1 MIGVRSI
8 STRLYR
14 RHAQTHPGA
23 MKRSPSLETQIPEE
37 SAVTTMDQGYKM
49 TGETGS
55 YRYMAPEVFR
65 HEIYNEKVD
74 VYAFAMIFYELLEGI
89 PPFIDHDPIS
99 AATKAAIGHSS
110 HTIARFADGGHLW
123 RRKLSTDVEL

>member
-1 MIGVRSI
+1 
-8 STRLYR
+8 
-14 RHAQTHPGA
+14 
-23 MKRSPSLETQIPEE
+23 
-37 SAVTTMDQGYKM
+37 M

-89 PPFIDHDPIS
+89 PPFMDHDPIT
-99 AATKAAIGHSS
+99 AATKAATGHSS
-110 HTIARFADGGHLW
+110 HSNALRSDGIDFQ
-123 RRKLSTDVEL
+123 RRALSTYVELQEYQRRTCPGCDA